1 MKRLKQH
8 EQSVAQ
14 MLREQAMWTK
24 AILLVPGFNKSALDV
39 PDLQNVEPE
48 RWWRDDY
55 KCGPLAFLPE
65 GLQAKC
71 DPDSDSPC
79 CNTAS
84 GWCGQT
90 PDHCK
95 CKGNAKGKCI
105 DYRLPENRPGKG
117 RRAQSAGLDSSSIV
131 LLGSTQFLK
140 TTDK

>member
-55 KCGPLAFLPE
+55 KCGPLVRP
-65 GLQAKC
+65 Q
-71 DPDSDSPC
+71 PC
-79 CNTAS
+79 S
-84 GWCGQT
+84 
-90 PDHCK
+90 
-95 CKGNAKGKCI
+95 
-105 DYRLPENRPGKG
+105 
-117 RRAQSAGLDSSSIV
+117 RAVSSV
-131 LLGSTQFLK
+131 CFP
-140 TTDK
+140 